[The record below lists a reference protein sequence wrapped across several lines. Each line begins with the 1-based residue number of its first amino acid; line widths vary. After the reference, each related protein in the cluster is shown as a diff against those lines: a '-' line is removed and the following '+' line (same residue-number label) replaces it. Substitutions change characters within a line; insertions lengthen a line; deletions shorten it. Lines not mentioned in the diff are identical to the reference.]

1 MNKKYFQIREKKL
14 RSLLDRCAKQPR
26 VLNTSRSRKIIIKEM
41 KRNKKIFRI
50 LMKLRTLI
58 LFLVHRIIIR
68 IIKTKYLKTL
78 RNKNKGLN
86 DNREIN
92 ININRIENIV
102 QNEIVVV
109 FSSENPPFYPVF
121 NSAL

>member
-1 MNKKYFQIREKKL
+1 
-14 RSLLDRCAKQPR
+14 
-26 VLNTSRSRKIIIKEM
+26 
-41 KRNKKIFRI
+41 
-50 LMKLRTLI
+50 MKLQTLI

-102 QNEIVVV
+102 QNGLVD
-109 FSSENPPFYPVF
+109 
-121 NSAL
+121 